1 MRPLVSAQG
10 PGPGAPAALGSWLVP
25 GLTPFFGG
33 WASRGTVD
41 GQPGTQGIPAP
52 VPAGVPQDYSRR
64 LHGSQDAP
72 PVIFPALYYQQV
84 PQNPD
89 LSGPVSVVSDN
100 MMPVP
105 AKDPRGRPWIA
116 ATPPPR
122 IGSQGQV
129 TQPYVIQSWP
139 KWVQNG

>member
-1 MRPLVSAQG
+1 MRPLVQATG
-10 PGPGAPAALGSWLVP
+10 PGPGAPTALGSWLVP
-25 GLTPFFGG
+25 GLTPYAGG
-33 WASRGTVD
+33 WSSRGTVD

-52 VPAGVPQDYSRR
+52 KPGGVPQDYSRR
-64 LHGSQDAP
+64 LHGSADAP
-72 PVIFPALYYQQV
+72 DVIFPALYHQRI
-84 PQNPD
+84 PDNPA
-89 LSGPVSVVSDN
+89 LAGPVSVVSDN

-105 AKDPRGRPWIA
+105 ARDPRGLPWIA

-122 IGSQGQV
+122 LGGQGQV